1 MREKRQPP
9 SAYFAAKP
17 LACNNCRKSK
27 LRCSRVKPCDSC
39 VARGTEDA
47 CYQDKRPS
55 ISSKENGVASTSS
68 LTLEVLPAALD
79 STLIEVI
86 TALRSQGQS
95 LFSLANTINE
105 ASTFNK
111 KTSSNWQDEVRQSL
125 PAAETCDILS
135 TFYYDEVSAECTSC

>member
-27 LRCSRVKPCDSC
+27 LRCNRVKPCDSC

-55 ISSKENGVASTSS
+55 ISSEENGHASNTSTIS
-68 LTLEVLPAALD
+68 EVLPAALD

-95 LFSLANTINE
+95 LFSLANTIND
-105 ASTFNK
+105 ASTSNK
-111 KTSSNWQDEVRQSL
+111 TPSSNWQYEVRQSL
-125 PAAETCDILS
+125 PAAETCDVLS
-135 TFYYDEVSAECTSC
+135 AFYYDEVSAECAF